1 MIRGA
6 YRMSIASLP
15 EGLGSVFPCAMSGV
29 DITTRLTDSCER
41 LAILSGELPDES
53 GYQVEWPE
61 GLSSDFRLSLLLTV
75 RNAEATI
82 RSTIARAIKLPV
94 PCEIVVVDDGSTDHT
109 PELLTLLEHQPGVHI
124 VCKPHAQ
131 GRGAAIRTGLNHCG
145 GDYIVVLEQ
154 ADQGEVRDLPAL
166 LRPLLQH
173 EADVVYG
180 ARHIS
185 ETSTARYL
193 WEAWLTQ
200 LTNRWQ
206 RAARTDIAGGLVAL
220 RRDILNNLILRESGE
235 AWEAELA
242 AKLARRYV
250 ATSEVPLLYAN
261 RQRSFSFW
269 SGSAWL
275 WALLRYRWLD

>member
-1 MIRGA
+1 
-6 YRMSIASLP
+6 MSIVTLP
-15 EGLGSVFPCAMSGV
+15 EGMGSVFPCAMTGSDV
-29 DITTRLTDSCER
+29 AERLADTYDR
-41 LAILSGELPDES
+41 LAILAGELPDES
-53 GYQVEWPE
+53 TYQIVWPDE
-61 GLSSDFRLSLLLTV
+61 LPRDFRLSLLLTV
-75 RNAEATI
+75 RNAAETI

-94 PCEIVVVDDGSTDHT
+94 LCEIIVVDDGSTDQT

-145 GDYIVVLEQ
+145 GDYIVILEQ

-166 LRPLLQH
+166 LRPLVQH

-180 ARHIS
+180 ARS
-185 ETSTARYL
+185 TGETSASNSL
-193 WEAWLTQ
+193 WESWLTQ

-220 RRDILNNLILRESGE
+220 RRNVLTDLVLREPGE

-242 AKLARRYV
+242 AKLARRCV
-250 ATSEVPLLYAN
+250 ATSEVPLVYAN
-261 RQRSFSFW
+261 QQRPFSLR